1 MAPRRLWL
9 MLDRQTGPPCVDAPR
24 SRSDWMVGFPG
35 SRPSCS
41 IQRLSVEKPT
51 QISAATC
58 LRSKLLVSAIRTAA
72 ARKTG
77 VGFCTKMFL
86 LCSTIP
92 SQRSGTMPQKVHSWP
107 FYHLIILN
115 DLSPLSFHLTSI
127 TKSRCR
133 QKLALGKGEFVNL
146 HKHICARISDLSKLF
161 QNRFFD

>member
-1 MAPRRLWL
+1 

-72 ARKTG
+72 VRKTG

-92 SQRSGTMPQKVHSWP
+92 SQRSGTMPQKVHPWP

-115 DLSPLSFHLTSI
+115 DFSPLSFHLTSI
-127 TKSRCR
+127 TKNPTVDKNWHWAKANSLTCTSISAHAFLISRNC
-133 QKLALGKGEFVNL
+133 
-146 HKHICARISDLSKLF
+146 SKTDF
-161 QNRFFD
+161 